1 MYTLLLVDDE
11 EEVIEAIVKKVK
23 WEELGFQVAGHANNG
38 FKAMDM
44 LEEMQ
49 PDVVMTDIR
58 MPYMDGL
65 ELCAHIK
72 AKYPATKI
80 LLFTGFD
87 DFEYAK
93 EAVHLE
99 IEEYILKPLNAVEI
113 TEVFKRLKEKLDYE
127 ISEKRNTDLL
137 KKYYADSLPMLQ
149 ANLYTT
155 LIEGRIPEEEMPHY
169 FKDYQI
175 AFTGPWYCCLIIHTS
190 ASQVPESMDI
200 RLLSVSVDRQAGE
213 NLGEK
218 WNAKRFRYLGDTIMI
233 MQLKSEEE
241 ISELT
246 DACDRFCKYIHHIMG
261 AKVTIGIG
269 QVCGHIAKIAAS
281 YQSAREAVSY
291 RVLYG
296 SNRAINLKEIVP
308 QRKIQR
314 DAGEKTE
321 LSNVFKKICLG
332 ENEDIA
338 NAIEVYMQHKFLDL
352 KSLEKYH
359 VAVME
364 LIGELYHF
372 MVNNEMDTTKIP
384 GGIGSLYNEL
394 CNLEPQVLQKW
405 LLKFCCMLHDDMA
418 DARYHSKKSLI
429 GRAKEYVHDN
439 YQQEDLGLDD
449 ICKELGVSNSY
460 FSSMF
465 KKETGNSFVGYL
477 TEYRMDKAARMLVET
492 AEKSYMIAKSVGY
505 SDPQEGKE
513 EKIAIGGSTEIRHLG
528 QSIQESYRQNSELM
542 KKVIWEQNERRKS
555 EFDVLQSQINPH
567 FLYNTLDSITWMIES
582 GKNEEA
588 AFMITQLAKL
598 FRISL
603 SKGHTVIR
611 IRDELQHAQSYVNIQ
626 KVRYKNKF
634 EVVFDIRPDILDD
647 CIVKLVLQPILEN
660 AINYGVREMDDCGKI
675 LIRGWKEQENIFMQV
690 SDNGMGIPEEEIDLL
705 LKDTNRVHKKG
716 SGVGLVNVNNRLR
729 LLFGEPYG
737 LQIESELDEG
747 TTVTVIIPEIV
758 YSEENCRKFE
768 EHHMPEDS

>member
-23 WEELGFQVAGHANNG
+23 WEELGFQVTGHANNG

-190 ASQVPESMDI
+190 ASQVPEGMDI

-233 MQLKSEEE
+233 MHLKSEEE

-261 AKVTIGIG
+261 GKSNHRDRSGMWAHCKDCSI
-269 QVCGHIAKIAAS
+269 
-281 YQSAREAVSY
+281 VSK
-291 RVLYG
+291 RQG
-296 SNRAINLKEIVP
+296 SGFLSCFIWKQP
-308 QRKIQR
+308 GDKFKR
-314 DAGEKTE
+314 D
-321 LSNVFKKICLG
+321 C
-332 ENEDIA
+332 
-338 NAIEVYMQHKFLDL
+338 
-352 KSLEKYH
+352 
-359 VAVME
+359 
-364 LIGELYHF
+364 
-372 MVNNEMDTTKIP
+372 
-384 GGIGSLYNEL
+384 
-394 CNLEPQVLQKW
+394 
-405 LLKFCCMLHDDMA
+405 
-418 DARYHSKKSLI
+418 
-429 GRAKEYVHDN
+429 
-439 YQQEDLGLDD
+439 
-449 ICKELGVSNSY
+449 
-460 FSSMF
+460 
-465 KKETGNSFVGYL
+465 
-477 TEYRMDKAARMLVET
+477 
-492 AEKSYMIAKSVGY
+492 
-505 SDPQEGKE
+505 
-513 EKIAIGGSTEIRHLG
+513 STEKNPKG
-528 QSIQESYRQNSELM
+528 C
-542 KKVIWEQNERRKS
+542 RR
-555 EFDVLQSQINPH
+555 EN
-567 FLYNTLDSITWMIES
+567 
-582 GKNEEA
+582 
-588 AFMITQLAKL
+588 
-598 FRISL
+598 R
-603 SKGHTVIR
+603 TV
-611 IRDELQHAQSYVNIQ
+611 QCVQ
-626 KVRYKNKF
+626 K
-634 EVVFDIRPDILDD
+634 
-647 CIVKLVLQPILEN
+647 
-660 AINYGVREMDDCGKI
+660 
-675 LIRGWKEQENIFMQV
+675 
-690 SDNGMGIPEEEIDLL
+690 DL
-705 LKDTNRVHKKG
+705 
-716 SGVGLVNVNNRLR
+716 
-729 LLFGEPYG
+729 PW
-737 LQIESELDEG
+737 
-747 TTVTVIIPEIV
+747 
-758 YSEENCRKFE
+758 RK
-768 EHHMPEDS
+768 